1 MEGARTNKTPHKHTH
16 QPHHTSGRRGG
27 WRRRHEK
34 TKGGGLCNTDSAA
47 LEEVIGRPPGTATRA
62 PVQARGLQESGRK
75 KARGALRA
83 VPEGAMTRGD
93 RERSGD
99 AREGARKGGR
109 RQLLKAAAGGGGAA
123 RRSTMVPSGGGRA
136 RASAGW
142 EGLGAWRSA
151 RGLARP
157 VFSREVLFRID
168 TPWGI
173 PSWRAL
179 CRGTYAVYSRGLFP
193 K

>member
-1 MEGARTNKTPHKHTH
+1 MQTINGRRKAANASARSRRERWREHAQTKHHTNTH
-16 QPHHTSGRRGG
+16 QPHHTRGRRGG

-47 LEEVIGRPPGTATRA
+47 LKEVIGRPPGTATRA

-75 KARGALRA
+75 QARGALRA
-83 VPEGAMTRGD
+83 VPEGAMTGGD

-157 VFSREVLFRID
+157 VLSKDLF
-168 TPWGI
+168 
-173 PSWRAL
+173 
-179 CRGTYAVYSRGLFP
+179 FE
-193 K
+193 